1 LIAIVTFKKTL
12 VKSKTQVIIM
22 NKKFW
27 TSLILVLVVGT
38 AFTLI
43 FKQKAAQA
51 APSGYEIGAT
61 VADFSLKGVDGNKI
75 TLSNFKDKKGLIVV
89 FMSNHCPFSK
99 AYEDRIMALDKKF
112 AALGYPVLGVNSN
125 DPDAYEEDSFDNIK
139 ARSKEKAYT
148 FGYGA
153 DETQGVA
160 RAFGAS
166 KTPQVFVLKNDGG
179 KFTLQYIG
187 SIDDSA
193 QDPASVSKRYVEEA
207 ITNLLGGKPVVTTIT
222 KAVGCG
228 IKFKEA

>member
-1 LIAIVTFKKTL
+1 
-12 VKSKTQVIIM
+12 M

-27 TSLILVLVVGT
+27 TSLILVLAIGT

-43 FKQKAAQA
+43 FKQKTAQA
-51 APSGYEIGAT
+51 SPSGYEIGAT
-61 VADFSLKGVDGNKI
+61 IADFSLKGVDGSNI
-75 TLSNFKDKKGLIVV
+75 VLSNFKDKKGVVVV

-125 DPDAYEEDSFDNIK
+125 DPKAYEEDSFDNMK
-139 ARSKEKAYT
+139 VRAKEKNYT
-148 FGYGA
+148 FSYGA
-153 DETQGVA
+153 DETQGMA

-166 KTPQVFVLKNDGG
+166 KTPQVFVLKNEGG

-193 QDPASVSKRYVEEA
+193 QDPSSVSKRYVEDA
-207 ITNLLGGKPVVTTIT
+207 ITNLLSGRPVVTTIT

-228 IKFKEA
+228 IKFKEV